1 MQFATLL
8 EWFIP
13 AGIRHS
19 QDALVRART
28 VVNVALLA
36 GVVAPLFAV
45 SYFKLGHAA
54 MAQGILLGSAGLL
67 LGPPLLRFS
76 GSVRFAAEFVT
87 ACMFGMVTW
96 MVYVNGGILSTSV
109 MWFVSVPVAAIFVG
123 GRRSGY
129 FWSALTFAAIGL
141 FAAIDGRGAL
151 PPSPI
156 PASLHGQ
163 LQAKALAGLT
173 LVVLVIALAF
183 ERAKSSG
190 FARLDAAREEAEA
203 AAQRTAEMLRRV
215 TDSITGA
222 AQESGGIARS
232 VALMASTMHE
242 QRGRADAM
250 SATAD
255 RMIGEATHNAEH
267 SGRAAQA
274 VRDAGGQAA
283 SGGAVMDQAVAKL
296 NAAGEAIDVAAQ
308 RLEELGAR
316 SSEVTAIV
324 QLIRDVAGQTN
335 LLALNAAIE
344 AARAGEQGRGFAVVA
359 DEVRRL
365 AERTQEATGDIESR
379 IGLIVSGTQDAIGA
393 MRSGTESMRGGC
405 GNAQLAQAQLVTII
419 GGAERLG
426 QTMGELAASG
436 ESQRTAIA
444 RFADDIQRMGQ
455 ATHML
460 GGETEAIATAT
471 RRLDALMA
479 ELGAAVG
486 DFRARGVA
494 G

>member
-129 FWSALTFAAIGL
+129 FWSALTFAAIGV

-267 SGRAAQA
+267 SGRAARA
-274 VRDAGGQAA
+274 VREAGGQAA

>member
-54 MAQGILLGSAGLL
+54 MGQGILLGSAGLL

-129 FWSALTFAAIGL
+129 FWSALTFAAIGV
-141 FAAIDGRGAL
+141 FAAVDGRGAL

-190 FARLDAAREEAEA
+190 FARLDAARAEAEA

-274 VRDAGGQAA
+274 VREAGGQAA

-296 NAAGEAIDVAAQ
+296 NGAGEAIDVAAQ

-379 IGLIVSGTQDAIGA
+379 IGLIVSGTQEAIGA

-444 RFADDIQRMGQ
+444 RFADDIRRMGQ

-479 ELGAAVG
+479 DLGAAVG

>member
-1 MQFATLL
+1 M
-8 EWFIP
+8 
-13 AGIRHS
+13 
-19 QDALVRART
+19 
-28 VVNVALLA
+28 
-36 GVVAPLFAV
+36 
-45 SYFKLGHAA
+45 
-54 MAQGILLGSAGLL
+54 
-67 LGPPLLRFS
+67 
-76 GSVRFAAEFVT
+76 
-87 ACMFGMVTW
+87 
-96 MVYVNGGILSTSV
+96 
-109 MWFVSVPVAAIFVG
+109 
-123 GRRSGY
+123 
-129 FWSALTFAAIGL
+129 
-141 FAAIDGRGAL
+141 
-151 PPSPI
+151 
-156 PASLHGQ
+156 
-163 LQAKALAGLT
+163 
-173 LVVLVIALAF
+173 
-183 ERAKSSG
+183 
-190 FARLDAAREEAEA
+190 RE
-203 AAQRTAEMLRRV
+203 
-215 TDSITGA
+215 
-222 AQESGGIARS
+222 
-232 VALMASTMHE
+232 
-242 QRGRADAM
+242 
-250 SATAD
+250 
-255 RMIGEATHNAEH
+255 
-267 SGRAAQA
+267 
-274 VRDAGGQAA
+274 AGGQAA

-296 NAAGEAIDVAAQ
+296 NGAGEAIDVAAQ

-379 IGLIVSGTQDAIGA
+379 IGLIVSGTQEAIGA

-444 RFADDIQRMGQ
+444 RFADDIRRMGQ
-455 ATHML
+455 ATHTL

>member
-129 FWSALTFAAIGL
+129 FWSALTFAAIGV
-141 FAAIDGRGAL
+141 FAAIDGRGVL

-203 AAQRTAEMLRRV
+203 AAQRTVEMLRRV

-222 AQESGGIARS
+222 VQESGGIARS

-274 VRDAGGQAA
+274 VREAGGQAA

>member
-1 MQFATLL
+1 MKFAALL

-54 MAQGILLGSAGLL
+54 MGQGILLGSAGLL

-76 GSVRFAAEFVT
+76 GSVRFAAEFVS

-123 GRRSGY
+123 GRNSGY
-129 FWSALTFAAIGL
+129 FWSALTFAAIGV
-141 FAAIDGRGAL
+141 FAAIDGSGAL
-151 PPSPI
+151 PPTPI

-190 FARLDAAREEAEA
+190 FSRLDAAREEAEA

-215 TDSITGA
+215 TDSISGA

-255 RMIGEATHNAEH
+255 RMIGEATHNAEQ

-274 VRDAGGQAA
+274 VSEAGGQAT
-283 SGGAVMDQAVAKL
+283 SGGAVMDRAVAKL
-296 NAAGEAIDVAAQ
+296 NAAGEEIDVAAQ

-365 AERTQEATGDIESR
+365 AERTQEATGDIESK
-379 IGLIVSGTQDAIGA
+379 IGLIVSGTQDAIEA
-393 MRSGTESMRGGC
+393 MRSGTESMRDGR